1 MTTRMQRLILCM
13 TTCGPTDRLVRI
25 RRTHTPDYEWSRML
39 GCKCATVGLMCPT
52 PNGQIDRLGCMTTS
66 VQPMG
71 LVCMDLGSW
80 QQVNMCAWLQPRT
93 CVNKFSYVAS
103 KSSMVKSK
111 LPYLHDDKR
120 DTHESLA

>member
-1 MTTRMQRLILCM
+1 MH
-13 TTCGPTDRLVRI
+13 G
-25 RRTHTPDYEWSRML
+25 Y
-39 GCKCATVGLMCPT
+39 KCATVGLMCPT
-52 PNGQIDRLGCMTTS
+52 PNGQVDRLGCMTTS

-111 LPYLHDDKR
+111 LPYLHDDKS
-120 DTHESLA
+120 DTHGSLAWLQKRTIWVTFYKYDTIWKEVTM